1 MLRELFNMKKEMF
14 STEISVLRD
23 TFRRLLRRHAKTNIV
38 KLIEK
43 THPADMALI
52 FRYFNDLEQDTIFA
66 MMKPSEK
73 TVEFLNELDE
83 AITIR
88 IVEDEDPARIAAILE
103 EASSNEQAYLMGLVE
118 ESYATSVIGLFKAE
132 EQEELEEMMAYPEDS
147 AGILMYTDVFTLHE
161 ETRAREAIAALQ
173 DQEEA
178 EMVFYLYAIDNE
190 GALTGVISLRDLVTT
205 SGDTMLKDIMTK
217 KVHAVRPETDQEEV
231 ARIVSQYN
239 FLAVPVIDSD
249 EKLLGIV
256 TVDDVVDVIREE
268 ATEDFLK
275 MVGAGEDREILLKSS
290 WENARIRLPWLFAS
304 WVGGIFAA
312 FIIGVFDN
320 VLQNTLA
327 LAAFIP
333 VIIGMGGNIGTQSS
347 TIIVRGLATGRVGFE
362 NSAKILF
369 KEIRVGLI
377 LGILYGILLG
387 LFAIFRFLDIS
398 PVLGLVVGLSICAS
412 MIIAAT
418 IGSLVPLILN
428 RFDIDPAVA
437 TGPFVTTAIDILGV
451 TLYFLIAATLF
462 NTV

>member
-1 MLRELFNMKKEMF
+1 MKKEMF
-14 STEISVLRD
+14 STEISILRD
-23 TFRRLLRRHAKTNIV
+23 TFRRLLRRHAKTNII
-38 KLIEK
+38 KLIDK

-52 FRYFNDLEQDTIFA
+52 FRYFNDSEQDTVFA
-66 MMKPSEK
+66 MMSPSEK

-88 IVEDEDPARIAAILE
+88 MVENETPSRIAEILE

-118 ESYATSVIGLFKAE
+118 ETYAASVIDLFKAE

-161 ETRAREAIAALQ
+161 ETRAKEAIAALQ

-205 SGDTMLKDIMTK
+205 PSDTMLKDIMTK
-217 KVHAVRPETDQEEV
+217 KVQAVRPETDQEEV

-304 WVGGIFAA
+304 WVGGIIAA
-312 FIIGVFDN
+312 YIIGVFDN
-320 VLQNTLA
+320 ILQNTIA

-362 NSAKILF
+362 NSSKILF

-398 PVLGLVVGLSICAS
+398 PILGLVVGLSICAS
-412 MIIAAT
+412 MLIAAT
-418 IGSLVPLILN
+418 IGSLVPLILD

-451 TLYFLIAATLF
+451 ALYFIIAGALF
-462 NTV
+462 NLA